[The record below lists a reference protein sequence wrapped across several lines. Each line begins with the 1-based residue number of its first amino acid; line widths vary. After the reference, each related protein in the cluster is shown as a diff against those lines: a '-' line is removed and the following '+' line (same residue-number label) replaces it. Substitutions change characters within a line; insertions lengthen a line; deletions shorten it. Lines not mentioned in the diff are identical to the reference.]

1 MSRHII
7 VGEFCDMPVRNCLK
21 PVLEEKLKI
30 KRLTAYRFGKLT
42 GFGRAT
48 SDRINDPEWIPNPDS
63 LKTICETFRLQPGEF
78 LYWVP
83 SVKENNQEINI

>member
-1 MSRHII
+1 
-7 VGEFCDMPVRNCLK
+7 MPVRNCLK

-48 SDRINDPEWIPNPDS
+48 SDRINDPEWVPNPDS
-63 LKTICETFRLQPGEF
+63 LKTICETFRIQPGEF

-83 SVKENNQEINI
+83 GPKEVTQESESSLYAGASKGF